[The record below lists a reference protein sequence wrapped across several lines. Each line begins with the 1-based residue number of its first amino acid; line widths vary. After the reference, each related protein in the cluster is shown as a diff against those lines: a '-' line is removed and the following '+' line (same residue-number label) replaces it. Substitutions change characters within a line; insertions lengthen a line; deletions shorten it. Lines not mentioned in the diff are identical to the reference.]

1 MKLKELKMGSTFTI
15 PLVVLGATARETKA
29 KKPYLQMEFFDGTD
43 KINANY
49 WDWSGKNIPEKNA
62 RQLV

>member
-29 KKPYLQMEFFDGTD
+29 KKPYLQMEVF
-43 KINANY
+43 
-49 WDWSGKNIPEKNA
+49 E
-62 RQLV
+62 